1 MFMPKYPVHSDVK
14 FKDGNLTWTEEAKG
28 WHNQG
33 AWLNNALELDVFNSK
48 DEKLKT
54 LTHNLFAEIEE
65 TSSKIFK
72 SPDRA
77 KQSLKML
84 LINLWI
90 SNLMG
95 VPVRYSRSRNDYVKD
110 ARYGQLFFKFD
121 TLIPIIDILKKL
133 GYIEQKMGRS
143 KYEDKSSGFHT
154 RMWAN
159 FTLIGLFI
167 KYQLITPSFF
177 YKPEPK
183 ELIILNQEV
192 EVQRKDNIAKVKT
205 KKVETKYTD
214 TNLIRQMR
222 KDLEVY
228 RDFLKE
234 QFINVV
240 ITKEQSVTYKFLF
253 DLYKGILKGKNSI
266 ETVEY
271 NYEDID
277 NSVSEVF
284 KNSSLKELYI
294 SRCDSKPFLINNI
307 NSIDTS
313 KPYDIINNISID
325 NSKQLSILNNNNS
338 IIDTSKLLSIID
350 NNSIKDYSKPLDII
364 NNISIDT
371 SKPYDIINYSI
382 NRHYP
387 SLPSPITNMFPSKC
401 ASGKGL
407 QRFNSF
413 HNVWD
418 FMWFLSH
425 KYRELTV
432 ARRNNDDVLNEEF
445 ALKEIGIEQ
454 LQFSLNEEI
463 LYRVFNRKSF
473 KKGGRAF
480 GASYQRLPKLIR
492 KGIRINNENTVE
504 LDFSAYHIRM
514 LYHLNKIDYQEDP
527 YTVCGGEKHRK
538 AFKCASLVI
547 INAKNE
553 TEAKSAIRNELID
566 SEIPLPDVKNPL
578 NWMVNRFKEAHQ
590 PIAKFICSDYGVT
603 LQNIDSH
610 IMNDILMRLMS
621 KGILGLSLFDSVI
634 CPASHEDFLREVM
647 VEEYKKKMGFEPIF

>member
-77 KQSLKML
+77 KQTLKML

-121 TLIPIIDILKKL
+121 TLIPIIDILKEL
-133 GYIEQKMGRS
+133 GYIEQKIGRS
-143 KYEDKSSGFHT
+143 KYEDKNSGFHT

-177 YKPEPK
+177 YKPELK
-183 ELIILNQEV
+183 ELIILNREV
-192 EVQRKDNIAKVKT
+192 EVKRKDNIAKVKT

-214 TNLIRQMR
+214 TNHIRQMR
-222 KDLEVY
+222 KDLEIY

-240 ITKEQSVTYKFLF
+240 ITKEQSITYEFLF

-284 KNSSLKELYI
+284 KNSSLKELYD

-307 NSIDTS
+307 NSIYTS

-325 NSKQLSILNNNNS
+325 
-338 IIDTSKLLSIID
+338 TSKPLSIID
-350 NNSIKDYSKPLDII
+350 NNSIIDYSKPLSILNNNSILDYSKPYDIT

-387 SLPSPITNMFPSKC
+387 SLPSPITNMFPSKG

-418 FMWFLSH
+418 FMWFLSQ

-445 ALKEIGIEQ
+445 ALTDIGIEQ

-504 LDFSAYHIRM
+504 LDYSAYHIRM
-514 LYHLNKIDYQEDP
+514 LYHLNGIDYQEDP

-578 NWMVNRFKEAHQ
+578 NWMVDRFKEAHQ

-603 LQNIDSH
+603 LQNIDSN

-634 CPASHEDFLREVM
+634 CPARHEDFLREVM
-647 VEEYKKKMGFEPIF
+647 VEEYKKKMGFEPRF

>member
-121 TLIPIIDILKKL
+121 TLIPIIDILKEL
-133 GYIEQKMGRS
+133 GYIEQKIGRS

-167 KYQLITPSFF
+167 KYQLITPTFF

-214 TNLIRQMR
+214 TNHIRQMR

-294 SRCDSKPFLINNI
+294 SRCDSKTFLINNI
-307 NSIDTS
+307 NSINTSKPYDIINNNSIDTS
-313 KPYDIINNISID
+313 KPYNIINNISID

-338 IIDTSKLLSIID
+338 IR
-350 NNSIKDYSKPLDII
+350 DYSKPYDII

-387 SLPSPITNMFPSKC
+387 SLPSSITNMFPSKC

-418 FMWFLSH
+418 FMWFLSQ

-603 LQNIDSH
+603 LQNIDSN

-634 CPASHEDFLREVM
+634 CPARHEDFLREVM
-647 VEEYKKKMGFEPIF
+647 VEEYKKKMGFEPRF

>member
-121 TLIPIIDILKKL
+121 TLIPIIDILKEL
-133 GYIEQKMGRS
+133 GYIEQKIGRS

-192 EVQRKDNIAKVKT
+192 EVQRKDNITKVKT

-222 KDLEVY
+222 KDLE
-228 RDFLKE
+228 
-234 QFINVV
+234 
-240 ITKEQSVTYKFLF
+240 
-253 DLYKGILKGKNSI
+253 
-266 ETVEY
+266 
-271 NYEDID
+271 
-277 NSVSEVF
+277 
-284 KNSSLKELYI
+284 I
-294 SRCDSKPFLINNI
+294 SAIP
-307 NSIDTS
+307 
-313 KPYDIINNISID
+313 
-325 NSKQLSILNNNNS
+325 
-338 IIDTSKLLSIID
+338 
-350 NNSIKDYSKPLDII
+350 
-364 NNISIDT
+364 
-371 SKPYDIINYSI
+371 
-382 NRHYP
+382 
-387 SLPSPITNMFPSKC
+387 
-401 ASGKGL
+401 
-407 QRFNSF
+407 
-413 HNVWD
+413 
-418 FMWFLSH
+418 
-425 KYRELTV
+425 
-432 ARRNNDDVLNEEF
+432 
-445 ALKEIGIEQ
+445 
-454 LQFSLNEEI
+454 
-463 LYRVFNRKSF
+463 
-473 KKGGRAF
+473 GRA
-480 GASYQRLPKLIR
+480 
-492 KGIRINNENTVE
+492 
-504 LDFSAYHIRM
+504 D
-514 LYHLNKIDYQEDP
+514 
-527 YTVCGGEKHRK
+527 
-538 AFKCASLVI
+538 
-547 INAKNE
+547 
-553 TEAKSAIRNELID
+553 D
-566 SEIPLPDVKNPL
+566 S
-578 NWMVNRFKEAHQ
+578 
-590 PIAKFICSDYGVT
+590 
-603 LQNIDSH
+603 
-610 IMNDILMRLMS
+610 
-621 KGILGLSLFDSVI
+621 
-634 CPASHEDFLREVM
+634 
-647 VEEYKKKMGFEPIF
+647 

>member
-54 LTHNLFAEIEE
+54 LTHNLFAEIKE

-95 VPVRYSRSRNDYVKD
+95 VPVRYSRSRNDYVHD

-121 TLIPIIDILKKL
+121 TLIPIIDILKEL
-133 GYIEQKMGRS
+133 GYIEQKIGRS

-167 KYQLITPSFF
+167 KYQLITLSFF

-183 ELIILNQEV
+183 ELIILNREV
-192 EVQRKDNIAKVKT
+192 EVKRKDNIAKVKT

-214 TNLIRQMR
+214 TNQIRQMR
-222 KDLEVY
+222 KDLEIY

-240 ITKEQSVTYKFLF
+240 ITKEQSITYEFLF

-284 KNSSLKELYI
+284 KNSSLKELYDN
-294 SRCDSKPFLINNI
+294 RCDSKTFLINNI
-307 NSIDTS
+307 NSIYTS
-313 KPYDIINNISID
+313 KPYNIINNISID
-325 NSKQLSILNNNNS
+325 TSKQLSILNNSNSIIDYSKPCDIINNINIDTSKPLSILNNNNS
-338 IIDTSKLLSIID
+338 IID
-350 NNSIKDYSKPLDII
+350 YSKPLDIT

-387 SLPSPITNMFPSKC
+387 SLPSSSITNMFPSKC

-418 FMWFLSH
+418 FMWFLSQ

-445 ALKEIGIEQ
+445 ALKEIGI
-454 LQFSLNEEI
+454 
-463 LYRVFNRKSF
+463 
-473 KKGGRAF
+473 
-480 GASYQRLPKLIR
+480 
-492 KGIRINNENTVE
+492 
-504 LDFSAYHIRM
+504 
-514 LYHLNKIDYQEDP
+514 
-527 YTVCGGEKHRK
+527 
-538 AFKCASLVI
+538 
-547 INAKNE
+547 
-553 TEAKSAIRNELID
+553 
-566 SEIPLPDVKNPL
+566 
-578 NWMVNRFKEAHQ
+578 
-590 PIAKFICSDYGVT
+590 
-603 LQNIDSH
+603 
-610 IMNDILMRLMS
+610 
-621 KGILGLSLFDSVI
+621 
-634 CPASHEDFLREVM
+634 
-647 VEEYKKKMGFEPIF
+647 